1 MKQTIFCLAGASPA
15 LVHAGNALTDRGIL
29 VSSRPDADVTHL
41 LLPVPSFDEAGKI
54 RGGGFLEHIL
64 AELPESV
71 TVIGGNLDHP
81 ILNGY
86 RKLDLLQDPCYL
98 AENAAITAD
107 CAIRIA
113 ANNLGTVWN
122 GCPVLIVGWGRIG
135 KFLAQQL
142 QLLGATVTVAARK
155 ETDRALLHAMGFRTE
170 DPARICHGL
179 LRYRVIFNTAPAPV
193 LGEEQLKHCRSDC
206 IKIDLASKPG
216 IAGKGVIWAR
226 GLPGKDVPESSGLLI
241 AKTAIRL
248 IAGRERSQ

>member
-15 LVHAGNALTDRGIL
+15 LTYAGHALTDRGIL
-29 VSSRPDADVTHL
+29 VVKRPDADVTHL
-41 LLPVPSFDEAGKI
+41 LLPVPSFDEGGKI
-54 RGGGFLEHIL
+54 RGGGVLEHIL
-64 AELPESV
+64 AELPETV
-71 TVIGGNLDHP
+71 TVIGGNLNHP
-81 ILNGY
+81 MLESY
-86 RKLDLLQDPCYL
+86 KKLDLLQDPCYL

-113 ANNLGTVWN
+113 ANNLGTIWN
-122 GCPVLIVGWGRIG
+122 GCPVLVIGWGRIG

-142 QLLGATVTVAARK
+142 QTLGADVTVAARK
-155 ETDRALLHAMGFRTE
+155 ESDRAFLHAMRLRTE
-170 DPARICHGL
+170 DPAKVCHGL

-193 LGEEQLKHCRSDC
+193 LGEDQISHCRPDC
-206 IKIDLASKPG
+206 IKIDLASKSG